1 MKAGASAI
9 PRRLLGSMA
18 VAGLPMIDTAGRP
31 GSRRAKIGF
40 PHPRALGGVLM
51 HVVERPD

>member
-1 MKAGASAI
+1 MKAGASAM

-18 VAGLPMIDTAGRP
+18 AAGLPMIDTAGRP
-31 GSRRAKIGF
+31 GSRRAQIGF

-51 HVVERPD
+51 HVVQRPD